1 MTKPSS
7 AYQSKVDHR
16 EIEEDLL
23 QKNIIEKFDCLF
35 DQVTKKKSWFNRSQH
50 IFGIYLWGP
59 VGRGK
64 TMIMDLFLKS
74 LPEKIITKR
83 YHYHAF
89 MRMIHKEL
97 KNIQG
102 TKDPLT
108 VIAKKLKKEMQLL
121 FLDEFFVM
129 DMANAMI
136 LGDLLK
142 ALFKEDFI
150 ILTTSNCEPDQ
161 LYPDGMFRERFLP
174 AIEAIKSNMQVLSLT
189 CDKDYRIRK
198 ALEKHRYIYPDDARS
213 TKILNDIFKHITPGA
228 LISDQP
234 IQCLDREIKIE
245 ARSNDAIWFDFNQIC
260 SIPRSQNDYLDL
272 AEQYDLFII
281 SHIPKFDTADENA
294 GLYFTMLIDVLYDEH
309 KQIIVSAQAPIDE
322 LFPQAGPLA
331 LGFERTYSRLIEM
344 QSPDYIK
351 RNNTPG

>member
-1 MTKPSS
+1 MVKPSQ
-7 AYQSKVDHR
+7 AYQAKVEQQQCEADP
-16 EIEEDLL
+16 L
-23 QKNIIEKFDCLF
+23 QQQVIKHFDGLF
-35 DQVTKKKSWFNRSQH
+35 EQVTKKKSWFSRSH
-50 IFGIYLWGP
+50 KLFGIYLWGP

-64 TMIMDLFLKS
+64 TMIIDMFLNS
-74 LPEKIITKR
+74 LPVNIIYQR

-97 KNIQG
+97 KAIQG

-142 ALFKEDFI
+142 ALFKENFI
-150 ILTTSNCEPDQ
+150 LLTTSNCDPDE
-161 LYPDGMFRERFLP
+161 LYKDGMFRERFLP
-174 AIEAIKSNMQVLSLT
+174 AIEAIKDNMQVLTLT
-189 CDKDYRIRK
+189 CEKDYRMK
-198 ALEKHRYIYPDDARS
+198 QHLESQRYLFP
-213 TKILNDIFKHITPGA
+213 LNDKTKQTLKDVFHHLTRGTVITHEA
-228 LISDQP
+228 IN
-234 IQCLDREIKIE
+234 ILDRDIE
-245 ARSNDAIWFDFNQIC
+245 LVARNENIIWFEFAKIC
-260 SIPRSQNDYLDL
+260 SVPRSQNDYLAL
-272 AEQYDLFII
+272 ADQFDMFII
-281 SHIPKFDTADENA
+281 SDIPKFDIKDENA

-309 KQIIVSAQAPIDE
+309 KQIIMSAETSLED

-344 QSPDYIK
+344 QSPEYIES
-351 RNNTPG
+351 N